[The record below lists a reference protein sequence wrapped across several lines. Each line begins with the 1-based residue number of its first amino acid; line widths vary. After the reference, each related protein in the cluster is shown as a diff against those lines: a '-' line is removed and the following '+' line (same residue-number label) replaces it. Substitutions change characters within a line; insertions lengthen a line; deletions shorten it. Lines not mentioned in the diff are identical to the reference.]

1 MAWPEWMKLVEVEW
15 IDSSEFGGWNKPKE
29 WDELIQQEELLCRS
43 VGYLFRDNE
52 HVVILAQSQS
62 AHGSV
67 SDMLAIPK
75 VAVKMIT
82 VLITSVRMGEG

>member
-1 MAWPEWMKLVEVEW
+1 MAWPEWMTMVQVEW
-15 IDSSEFGGWNKPKE
+15 IDSSEFGWWNKPKE
-29 WDELIQQEELLCRS
+29 WDEMIQEKELLCRS

-75 VAVKMIT
+75 VAVKQIMRLMEVE
-82 VLITSVRMGEG
+82 VL